1 MIMKRINSI
10 ILTLLLLTA
19 GAGVIQAQTISGRV
33 ESSNKEEQM
42 TFTFWGGKVTSEH
55 SDGINTLDTYVMEV
69 IEGATLNFECEDA
82 LGNNWQMYGIVY
94 GTWQP
99 SMDHLVE
106 KTGNGSVRMSFK
118 VPQGQDS
125 FCVQFGFS
133 RGLKV
138 TVRCRVVKRYNPDDP
153 SSLITTS
160 GMVSA
165 DKCKLTY
172 KFTSGKIT
180 NKEEVRPGR
189 QWKYECVVKPGQ
201 TISFSCDG
209 TGRKKEKT
217 GEPYPVEFEL
227 LVSSTTRKLDGN
239 ILTKKIKESSVTYS
253 YTVPENART
262 VYIHAQYDQG
272 GTGQWYPC
280 SVSITLNVEKKAETT
295 TTPAPTQPT
304 EVKPENY
311 KGTYE
316 RHGGKM
322 EYSFTN
328 CKVTSKDDDW
338 MTIVGNFHHY
348 LTTTTGGLR
357 PGSYITGNVKPG
369 ATMALACKKVKGNTT
384 LDSVMIRVQA
394 WNKNSTLINKI
405 FRGKGSIQK
414 SFQVPT
420 NATGVSIDLVY
431 DYIDAVLLTSIR
443 LDVTKDLPDVPGSKF
458 KWNTVANDD
467 RCIHCKGQWSEY
479 TIDNYPMAEYGTMCN
494 SEKEWHKHNPND
506 WDITNIFYND
516 HIYTNG
522 ERFTLAKGEV
532 IHNTYRDEELIF
544 RGQTHAW
551 LQKRLSNGS
560 DRWVFYKG
568 FVIGKHLKR
577 SGKPSSSFETDELI
591 VVPKGTIYI
600 LQKDDNSTKAYLLQ
614 GSMEVNNRK
623 DNKKVTLKPGQ
634 VATGTKN
641 GQMKVQTFDVKA
653 MAKKYGIS
661 TSELQGVPSSTTT
674 NPASPTT
681 PTTPTTPNHHNNT
694 NTAEVRRYDVERAIV
709 KYKVTKGTEEGV
721 MAKCF
726 DNYGQL
732 ERRELKMGNQT
743 TLQLTQGNNSYSL
756 DTQAKTYTQVTNAE
770 LNFLNMNDPL
780 MRKLKLQKKGTAK
793 VLNREC
799 TIYANSD
806 TEFYVWKG
814 IVLKKVAHTKKGITT
829 TEATSVELPTS
840 VDSKYFNMPSGYT
853 IKN

>member
-1 MIMKRINSI
+1 
-10 ILTLLLLTA
+10 
-19 GAGVIQAQTISGRV
+19 
-33 ESSNKEEQM
+33 
-42 TFTFWGGKVTSEH
+42 
-55 SDGINTLDTYVMEV
+55 
-69 IEGATLNFECEDA
+69 
-82 LGNNWQMYGIVY
+82 
-94 GTWQP
+94 
-99 SMDHLVE
+99 
-106 KTGNGSVRMSFK
+106 
-118 VPQGQDS
+118 
-125 FCVQFGFS
+125 
-133 RGLKV
+133 
-138 TVRCRVVKRYNPDDP
+138 
-153 SSLITTS
+153 
-160 GMVSA
+160 
-165 DKCKLTY
+165 
-172 KFTSGKIT
+172 
-180 NKEEVRPGR
+180 
-189 QWKYECVVKPGQ
+189 
-201 TISFSCDG
+201 
-209 TGRKKEKT
+209 
-217 GEPYPVEFEL
+217 
-227 LVSSTTRKLDGN
+227 
-239 ILTKKIKESSVTYS
+239 
-253 YTVPENART
+253 
-262 VYIHAQYDQG
+262 
-272 GTGQWYPC
+272 
-280 SVSITLNVEKKAETT
+280 
-295 TTPAPTQPT
+295 
-304 EVKPENY
+304 
-311 KGTYE
+311 
-316 RHGGKM
+316 
-322 EYSFTN
+322 
-328 CKVTSKDDDW
+328 
-338 MTIVGNFHHY
+338 
-348 LTTTTGGLR
+348 
-357 PGSYITGNVKPG
+357 
-369 ATMALACKKVKGNTT
+369 
-384 LDSVMIRVQA
+384 
-394 WNKNSTLINKI
+394 
-405 FRGKGSIQK
+405 
-414 SFQVPT
+414 
-420 NATGVSIDLVY
+420 
-431 DYIDAVLLTSIR
+431 
-443 LDVTKDLPDVPGSKF
+443 
-458 KWNTVANDD
+458 
-467 RCIHCKGQWSEY
+467 
-479 TIDNYPMAEYGTMCN
+479 MAEYGTMCN